1 MTVLQ
6 DTFQRKNNN
15 IPIWFMRQAGRYL
28 PEYMEIR
35 KNVTDFLELC
45 YDSEKAKAITLQ
57 PIERF
62 DFDAAIIFSDILT
75 IPDAL
80 GVKVEF
86 VGGVG
91 PKLQKIS
98 TIDDLKKL
106 AEDDE
111 YEYIKECLEKHI
123 SEKEITERP
132 AAGAGFRPRNN

>member
-1 MTVLQ
+1 MTLLQ

-62 DFDAAIIFSDILT
+62 DFDAAIIFSDILVV
-75 IPDAL
+75 PHAF
-80 GVKVEF
+80 GWKVAFKKGE
-86 VGGVG
+86 G
-91 PKLQKIS
+91 PILQNSNQIKI
-98 TIDDLKKL
+98 
-106 AEDDE
+106 
-111 YEYIKECLEKHI
+111 
-123 SEKEITERP
+123 
-132 AAGAGFRPRNN
+132 